1 MLYRSCCA
9 SYGLILMPADTLP
22 IRVLDSP
29 GAGELESFLEMAW
42 SKPEYSKSEV
52 NRAGDIFRAHEDART
67 EDLAWALN
75 VINNWRSSHSFP
87 LNTFQ
92 NDLRHKAIN
101 VDTKSLISQRIKR
114 L

>member
-1 MLYRSCCA
+1 
-9 SYGLILMPADTLP
+9 
-22 IRVLDSP
+22 
-29 GAGELESFLEMAW
+29 MAW

-52 NRAGDIFRAHEDART
+52 NRAGDIFMAQEEART
-67 EDLAWALN
+67 DQLVWALE

-114 L
+114 LAAIQLKLRLQSTMTLSQMQDIGG